1 MEKIFYIAQLLGAV
15 NDLAIVGLV
24 IALIVF
30 LCLLVWYFAD
40 QLYDPSENYETDA
53 NVCKKWIKRTIAATV
68 ISCLVLVFVP
78 SKKTYLFMV
87 GGNAL
92 EELAK
97 NEKVQQRAGKTIDL
111 LEKYLETKVDGN
123 ASDNN
128 EQ

>member
-15 NDLAIVGLV
+15 NDLAFVGLFL
-24 IALIVF
+24 ALIVF
-30 LCLLVWYFAD
+30 LCLLFWYFTED
-40 QLYDPSENYETDA
+40 LYEPSQYNITDA
-53 NVCKKWIKRTIAATV
+53 EVCKKWFRKTIVATV
-68 ISCLVLVFVP
+68 ISALVLIFVP
-78 SKKTYLFMV
+78 SKKTYLFMA

-97 NEKVQQRAGKTIDL
+97 NEKVQQRASKTIDL
-111 LEKYLETKVDGN
+111 LEKYMEAKVDGN